1 MSIVTA
7 RATLAKRIKNEKTL
21 FVLCAVNAL
30 SGVVFHDLRWAIVW
44 TVSLLISRRMID
56 LLYSQVR
63 ILEKVAL
70 AKAQIDALE
79 VALRGP
85 RR

>member
-1 MSIVTA
+1 MSIA
-7 RATLAKRIKNEKTL
+7 AAKATLAKRIKNEKAL
-21 FVLCAVNAL
+21 FVLCALNAL

-63 ILEKVAL
+63 IADKIAE

-79 VALRGP
+79 AALRGP

>member
-1 MSIVTA
+1 MSIA
-7 RATLAKRIKNEKTL
+7 AAKATLAKRIKEEKTL
-21 FVLCAVNAL
+21 FVLCAINAL
-30 SGVVFHDLRWAIVW
+30 SGVAFHDMRWAIVW
-44 TVSLLISRRMID
+44 TVTLLISRRVID

-63 ILEKVAL
+63 IVDKVAE